1 MAKSLARC
9 TQSLLRRP
17 YKVCEFGLQGTKR
30 KSLLDN
36 ISSDFF
42 INSRLRVYYL
52 PTTFPNLLLFFDV
65 SENGEELV
73 DVPLEEL
80 CAGHGKISMPQFDC
94 LVKEVAVRTSKM
106 SAPLS
111 HERFQ

>member
-1 MAKSLARC
+1 MNL
-9 TQSLLRRP
+9 
-17 YKVCEFGLQGTKR
+17 VCKELKGKAYWTTFHQ
-30 KSLLDN
+30 
-36 ISSDFF
+36 IFF

-94 LVKEVAVRTSKM
+94 LVKEVAVCTSKM